1 MKLSKK
7 MNTSIEISLAGALLL
22 AAAISAMSIAT
33 SRLIDSFVS
42 EGEPGSG
49 DWSLDEKEYSLL

>member
-22 AAAISAMSIAT
+22 AVAISAMSIAT

>member
-22 AAAISAMSIAT
+22 AAAISALSIAT